1 MNFLYR
7 YRLSATG
14 TGTLGVGPGEVIISF
29 GRAPRNPFFRWPFLQ
44 YVFSCFSEREEGEDS
59 LNAALIESLRDST
72 CSRGSSCCLWR
83 EWS

>member
-29 GRAPRNPFFRWPFLQ
+29 GRAAQNPFSLAVFGLSFFL
-44 YVFSCFSEREEGEDS
+44 VFLSGKRERT
-59 LNAALIESLRDST
+59 A
-72 CSRGSSCCLWR
+72 
-83 EWS
+83 